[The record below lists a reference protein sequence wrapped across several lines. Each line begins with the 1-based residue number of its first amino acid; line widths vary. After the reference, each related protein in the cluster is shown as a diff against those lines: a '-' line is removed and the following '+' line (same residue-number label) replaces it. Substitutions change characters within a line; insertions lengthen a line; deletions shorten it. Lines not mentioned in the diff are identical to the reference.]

1 MIGVFDSGVGGLT
14 VVKEIFK
21 YFPQEKVFYFG
32 DTLHLPYGTKS
43 EKTIKN
49 YSEKIVSWFQK
60 ENINLIIIACNTA
73 SSWAEEYLKNKF
85 KDIYIF
91 GMIEPTVKEVA
102 RIYKDKKIKKIGVI
116 GTSGTI
122 KSRVYEK
129 KLLEINKNFKI
140 YSKSCPLFVS
150 LIEEGLIKD
159 KITKEVALKYL
170 KPLKEK
176 NIDAL
181 ILGCTHYPLIKD
193 LIYEILGEN
202 ILIINPAEALIRE
215 LKLFFENNK
224 EIKNKKE
231 KNHKFF
237 FSDVPYNFEKIK
249 NFCFNKKININFEI
263 KNPFNEKII

>member
-91 GMIEPTVKEVA
+91 GMIEPTVKEVS
-102 RIYKDKKIKKIGVI
+102 RIYKDKKI
-116 GTSGTI
+116 
-122 KSRVYEK
+122 
-129 KLLEINKNFKI
+129 
-140 YSKSCPLFVS
+140 
-150 LIEEGLIKD
+150 
-159 KITKEVALKYL
+159 
-170 KPLKEK
+170 EK
-176 NIDAL
+176 NWR
-181 ILGCTHYPLIKD
+181 
-193 LIYEILGEN
+193 N
-202 ILIINPAEALIRE
+202 WN
-215 LKLFFENNK
+215 FWNNK
-224 EIKNKKE
+224 KQ
-231 KNHKFF
+231 
-237 FSDVPYNFEKIK
+237 SL
-249 NFCFNKKININFEI
+249 
-263 KNPFNEKII
+263 